1 MLFFDFLYYFIFK
14 FYSGYREKGALSSSA
29 GIIGGFQTINVLT
42 AIMFFMLATQRKVFL
57 ETWLVVSSL
66 VIFQVTTY
74 IRYIYKDNHSIS
86 VIEQSWLSKT
96 EAYRNSTRKLLIIY
110 GAGSVLLFLGLTL
123 YLGIRR

>member
-1 MLFFDFLYYFIFK
+1 MLFFDFLHYFIFK

-42 AIMFFMLATQRKVFL
+42 GIMFFMLATHQKVFL
-57 ETWLVVSSL
+57 ATWLVVSSL
-66 VIFQVTTY
+66 AIFQVTTY

-86 VIEQSWLSKT
+86 VIERSWLSKT
-96 EAYRNSTRKLLIIY
+96 EANRNLTRKLLIIY